1 MQAPVIQAYFPGGR
15 PPARLV
21 TRMYPS
27 PQGPPHAAT
36 LQKQGA
42 ITVRPPHA
50 ATLQKKEAAGWS
62 PHPATLQKKDAAGR
76 SPHPAT
82 LQKKDAAGHAPHAAT
97 VGKSRPASAAP
108 PQQQK
113 PARTAVQ
120 RTADGNEVHAFQT
133 PSGFLDASA
142 KRKAQELP
150 PIVKRKMESFF
161 EADLSDVRVHVGP
174 EAPAIGALA
183 FTLGADIYFAPGQ
196 YQPDTPDGHE
206 LLGHELTHVLQQRDG
221 RVANPFGDGTA
232 VVQDPSLEDEA
243 DRMGRLLAAKDKL
256 STSYRREL
264 EGEAAQRSKGR
275 PREGRRGGSAQKRG
289 SGYQLVVGAYMHEDG
304 EKLPEPLAGHAFVAI
319 EGPKGEKEA
328 FGFSPAG
335 YGEYDP
341 KRDLGKL
348 ASGVQGVVHDDANAF
363 DKPGVKTRAYA
374 ISAAQAEA
382 ARAKIAEYQ
391 AGKHQYS
398 LKGDQCS
405 AFAVD
410 VAKAAEV
417 DEVGGLRGK
426 APGEVYRKL

>member
-1 MQAPVIQAYFPGGR
+1 MHAPVIQAYFPGGR

-27 PQGPPHAAT
+27 PHLPPHEAT
-36 LQKQGA
+36 LQKKG
-42 ITVRPPHA
+42 VVSSRSPHA
-50 ATLQKKEAAGWS
+50 ATLQKKDAPGKA
-62 PHPATLQKKDAAGR
+62 PHPATLQKKDTPGGR

-82 LQKKDAAGHAPHAAT
+82 LQKKDAPGKAPHPATTGKTRRAAAT
-97 VGKSRPASAAP
+97 PQPAQSP
-108 PQQQK
+108 L
-113 PARTAVQ
+113 RTAVQ
-120 RTADGNEVHAFQT
+120 RSAAGDDVHAFQT
-133 PSGFLDASA
+133 PAGFLDASA

-150 PIVKRKMESFF
+150 PILRRKMESFF
-161 EADLSDVRVHVGP
+161 ETDLSAVRVHVGP

-183 FTLGADIYFAPGQ
+183 FTLGTDIYFAPGQ
-196 YQPDTPDGHE
+196 YQPDTPQGHE
-206 LLGHELTHVLQQRDG
+206 LLGHELTHVLQQREG

-232 VVQDPSLEDEA
+232 VVQDRSLEDEA
-243 DRMGRLLAAKDKL
+243 DRMGRLLAARDSP

-264 EGEAAQRSKGR
+264 ANDAVQRAQAR
-275 PREGRRGGSAQKRG
+275 PRERGSKSAQRRGGSH
-289 SGYQLVVGAYMHEDG
+289 QLVVGAYMHESSD
-304 EKLPEPLAGHAFVAI
+304 KLPEPLAGHSFVAI
-319 EGPKGEKEA
+319 EDPGGHQEA

-363 DKPGVKTRAYA
+363 GKPGVKTRAYA
-374 ISAAQAEA
+374 ITEAQASA

-391 AGKHQYS
+391 AGKHRFS

-417 DEVGGLRGK
+417 EEVGGLRGK
-426 APGEVYRKL
+426 APGEVYKKL